1 MARVI
6 YGLALLAA
14 SGLARPTF
22 DAVRLRREMTLDML
36 DSLHTLFTG
45 CGYIETCCNYNI
57 GLTLMSS

>member
-1 MARVI
+1 
-6 YGLALLAA
+6 LALLAA